1 MWIMVRRT
9 SEIASTFSKHMVASG
24 RLELTPAAFALTK
37 TMKTLVNIPFDQ
49 RFLDIHLTASL

>member
-1 MWIMVRRT
+1 MVRRT

-49 RFLDIHLTASL
+49 RFLDIYLTASL